1 MKSNIKNLAKKNEH
15 IVKSMISDFNYN
27 VINQKEII
35 ELLYSVRK
43 VYGFTNYRLVDFI
56 EYIEDICNVEEVSS
70 VNERMS
76 VIPLYAKPKADIYD
90 LAAASSRSSYFS
102 FYTAITIHG
111 LTLQLPKHIY
121 MTNERNS
128 YIKYDNTLKQEAI
141 DTAFNKKPRQTT
153 NIRTIQNY
161 KLHLINGQSNN
172 RLGVVPFRNCY
183 FVTDVE
189 RTILDSVA
197 RPFYSGG
204 VTQVL
209 EAIINAKNVID
220 VDKLVYYYNQMHY
233 IYPYHQALGFYLEK
247 AGYEKQ
253 ALVPFLKM
261 KQVHKFY
268 LTYNM
273 RFTEFDPRWNLFF
286 PRGF

>member
-1 MKSNIKNLAKKNEH
+1 MAKKNEH

-233 IYPYHQALGFYLEK
+233 IYPYHQ
-247 AGYEKQ
+247 
-253 ALVPFLKM
+253 P
-261 KQVHKFY
+261 
-268 LTYNM
+268 
-273 RFTEFDPRWNLFF
+273 
-286 PRGF
+286 

>member
-1 MKSNIKNLAKKNEH
+1 MKSNSRKLAKKNEH

-253 ALVPFLKM
+253 ALVPFLKNE
-261 KQVHKFY
+261 
-268 LTYNM
+268 TSA
-273 RFTEFDPRWNLFF
+273 
-286 PRGF
+286 

>member
-1 MKSNIKNLAKKNEH
+1 MKSTSIKVAKRNEH
-15 IVKSMISDFNYN
+15 IVRRLISDYN
-27 VINQKEII
+27 LEVLNQKELTM
-35 ELLYSVRK
+35 LLHSVRK
-43 VYGFTNYRLVDFI
+43 VYGFTNYNLKEFAK
-56 EYIEDICNVEEVSS
+56 YIKDICGIEEVNSHDENQ
-70 VNERMS
+70 V

-90 LAAASSRSSYFS
+90 LAAASSRASYFS
-102 FYTAITIHG
+102 FYSAITIHG

-121 MTNERNS
+121 MTNERKN
-128 YIKYDNTLKQEAI
+128 YIKYNNTLKQEAI
-141 DTAFNKKPRQTT
+141 DAAFNKKTRQTA

-172 RLGVVPFRNCY
+172 RLGVISFRDCY
-183 FVTDVE
+183 CVTDVE

-197 RPFYSGG
+197 RPFYAGG

-209 EAIINAKNVID
+209 EAVVNAKNIID
-220 VDKLVYYYNQMHY
+220 IDKLVYYYNQMHY

-247 AGYEKQ
+247 AGYDKQ

-261 KQVHKFY
+261 KQIYKFY

-273 RFTEFDPRWNLFF
+273 RFTEFDSRWNLFY